1 MSDDIEPVIA
11 VDEMIESLD
20 LHADDVKP
28 PADLVVSTD
37 VDIKH
42 KKADVQITERL

>member
-20 LHADDVKP
+20 LHRDDVKP
-28 PADLVVSTD
+28 PADENVAID
-37 VDIKH
+37 VDLKH
-42 KKADVQITERL
+42 KKADVEITERF